1 MLYLVSSI
9 EWMAFVC
16 NYSFGAKWRE
26 SLIEGPRAQ
35 QPNTLVTCILANSK
49 SILILQ
55 LHWVYKQ
62 FIACNELECIE
73 NNMKICTDYMKIC
86 IIFDIWKLQFLT
98 LFHHVQDFRNVWGVW
113 VIAGLHVLPVWL
125 LGIKYN
131 IFETHLW
138 FLPPFIQPLG
148 ECIWQWLILQI
159 LLLDEIKLFK
169 IRIWVG
175 RIVSNLQYFFIIDSI
190 ICFIHDFSSTM
201 LVVIFKENQ
210 ILSGILLLGMGRL
223 LCFCVE
229 IWSIWNHIYG
239 LLMNTSSCWDCAD
252 AGTVSW

>member
-1 MLYLVSSI
+1 MTNSEKTMVMNGFAASPSPQKEERGGKPDYGVLLYIPNLIASPASFVTLYSISITLDGFDGYAARKLHQCSLFGAWFDVILDNLGRGLLWVHIHPMLYLVSSI

-35 QPNTLVTCILANSK
+35 QPNTLVTCILAN
-49 SILILQ
+49 
-55 LHWVYKQ
+55 
-62 FIACNELECIE
+62 N
-73 NNMKICTDYMKIC
+73 
-86 IIFDIWKLQFLT
+86 
-98 LFHHVQDFRNVWGVW
+98 FRNVWGVW

-148 ECIWQWLILQI
+148 
-159 LLLDEIKLFK
+159 
-169 IRIWVG
+169 
-175 RIVSNLQYFFIIDSI
+175 
-190 ICFIHDFSSTM
+190 
-201 LVVIFKENQ
+201 
-210 ILSGILLLGMGRL
+210 ILLLGMGRL

-239 LLMNTSSCWDCAD
+239 LLMNTSSC
-252 AGTVSW
+252 